1 MKSRCFRL
9 WFVSSL
15 MLVSSALAGAPASR
29 PTTFTLWQLPNQTHS
44 QMLSYV
50 LRTTGGKLVVIDGGT
65 TGDAAYL
72 KGFLAAL
79 GNEVEVW
86 FISHPHSDHVEAIT
100 AILNDPANQ
109 VRVKTFYASLP
120 DLDWIRKH
128 CPAEDTKS
136 TADLLDALKK
146 AGHKLVDVPLG
157 AEYKIDDLRIEV
169 LAVRNPELTHGG
181 LNNSTMVI
189 RVEDAGKSVLFLG
202 DLGSKAGQK
211 LLGSPYGK
219 RVHADYVQMAHHG
232 QQGVDET
239 FYKAVGAKYC
249 LWPTPRWL
257 YENDSG
263 KGRGSGHWD
272 TLNVREWMSKLGI
285 KKHYLMIDGLQRID

>member
-1 MKSRCFRL
+1 MKTLWFRL
-9 WFVSSL
+9 SLLSSL
-15 MLVSSALAGAPASR
+15 VLISCAAAGSAGSR

-44 QMLSYV
+44 QMMSYV
-50 LRTTGGKLVVIDGGT
+50 MRTTGGKLVVIDGGT
-65 TGDAAYL
+65 TGDAPYL
-72 KGFLAAL
+72 KGFLAAM
-79 GNEVEVW
+79 GNEVEAW

-109 VRVKTFYASLP
+109 VRVRIFYASLP
-120 DLDWIRKH
+120 DLEWIKRH

-136 TADLLDALKK
+136 TADLLDALRKT
-146 AGHKLVDVPLG
+146 GNKLVDVPLG

-169 LAVRNPELTHGG
+169 LAIRNPELTHGG
-181 LNNSTMVI
+181 LNNSSVVI

-202 DLGSKAGQK
+202 DLGAKAGQK
-211 LLGSPYGK
+211 LLASTYGK
-219 RVHADYVQMAHHG
+219 RVRAEYVQMAHHG

-263 KGRGSGHWD
+263 KGRGSGPWQ
-272 TLNVREWMSKLGI
+272 TLQVREWMQKLGI
-285 KKHYLMIDGLQRID
+285 QKHYLMVDGLQRID